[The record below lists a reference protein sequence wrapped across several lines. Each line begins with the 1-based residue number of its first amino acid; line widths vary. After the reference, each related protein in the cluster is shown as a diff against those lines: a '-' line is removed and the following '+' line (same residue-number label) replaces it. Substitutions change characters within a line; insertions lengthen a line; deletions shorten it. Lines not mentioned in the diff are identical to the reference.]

1 MSETTTDTPTED
13 STLAGS
19 KGLADATAQQFSPAV
34 TQGLAN
40 LLAVIGDNKY
50 ELGTHLSEWSV
61 GAPGLEAAVATA
73 AVSQG
78 HLGQARALFPFVDDL
93 AGDEVGTPDSRRSG
107 GRDARYNLACLDE
120 AFDTWPRAVATLF
133 LVDPALDFVLRS
145 LRETNE
151 ELERRIGRV
160 LDESRFH
167 ADFARGRVAHLL
179 TTYPDSR
186 EEFLECL
193 EPVLAEV
200 LAWFGPPGEAGVEA
214 MVDAGILAVDNDGM
228 RAGWLDLVG
237 PVLVEHDLAE
247 PLGITGGPGDWD
259 HPDVDWDRFD
269 TLHRRFESQGA

>member
-1 MSETTTDTPTED
+1 MSDTTT
-13 STLAGS
+13 GS
-19 KGLADATAQQFSPAV
+19 RGLADETQGQFPPAV

-50 ELGTHLSEWSV
+50 YLGRHLSEWSV

-93 AGDEVGTPDSRRSG
+93 AGDEVGTPDT

-120 AFDTWPRAVATLF
+120 PFDTWTVAVATLF
-133 LVDPALDFVLRS
+133 LVDPALDLVLRS
-145 LRETNE
+145 LRDTNE
-151 ELERRIGRV
+151 ELQRRIGRV

-186 EEFLECL
+186 DDLVERLR
-193 EPVLAEV
+193 PVLAEV

-214 MVDAGILAVDNDGM
+214 MVDAGMLAVDNDGM

-237 PVLVEHDLAE
+237 PVLVAHRLAE
-247 PLGITGGPGDWD
+247 PLGVVGEPGSWQ
-259 HPDVDWDRFD
+259 HPGVDWDRFD
-269 TLHRRFESQGA
+269 GLHRRVRA